1 VPEINVPPWSPV
13 WMPPSDDGK
22 RVNMLFGA
30 LIYLDPKFGSIP
42 PLGLTKKP
50 PMICNPR
57 SPYPETNLRPINQI
71 AE

>member
-1 VPEINVPPWSPV
+1 
-13 WMPPSDDGK
+13 MPLSDDGE

-30 LIYLDPKFGSIP
+30 LICLDPKLGSIP

-50 PMICNPR
+50 PWSATPR